1 MGQSYSFPKS
11 LVEHSPREILTSR
24 RFSFKPVTVVSSLD
38 DEDYEFYRE
47 VTQGRDY
54 TSYLPN
60 ELLVSIF
67 HFLGAGDRKQSSL
80 VYHRWLRVDDQIR
93 HCLSLNAQA
102 GLLPFLPTFF
112 ARFDSVTKLAL
123 QCDHKSIS
131 LDDDALVL
139 WVFEIRK
146 LIRRVPRRTKLTPL
160 FFLIVLLLCCLGVF
174 MSANFDLAS
183 KRGVLLALRNAVGG
197 RIMGWNVTETN
208 PCSWLGVK
216 CESDRV
222 TELQL
227 PGWALVGQL
236 PLGLKNLTQL
246 LTLSL
251 CINALFGPLPN
262 DLVNLVNLKNLYL
275 QGESAYW
282 SIPEL
287 GLPISLRLHWAFM
300 DGSMWLHHPRTAKLK
315 DLVSDPKLFGQIDI
329 AQFQYA
335 GTEVSVRTRRLPR
348 I

>member
-1 MGQSYSFPKS
+1 
-11 LVEHSPREILTSR
+11 
-24 RFSFKPVTVVSSLD
+24 
-38 DEDYEFYRE
+38 
-47 VTQGRDY
+47 
-54 TSYLPN
+54 
-60 ELLVSIF
+60 
-67 HFLGAGDRKQSSL
+67 
-80 VYHRWLRVDDQIR
+80 
-93 HCLSLNAQA
+93 
-102 GLLPFLPTFF
+102 
-112 ARFDSVTKLAL
+112 
-123 QCDHKSIS
+123 
-131 LDDDALVL
+131 
-139 WVFEIRK
+139 
-146 LIRRVPRRTKLTPL
+146 
-160 FFLIVLLLCCLGVF
+160 
-174 MSANFDLAS
+174 MSANSDLAS
-183 KRGVLLALRNAVGG
+183 KRGALLVLRTTVGG

-246 LTLSL
+246 LTFSL
-251 CINALFGPLPN
+251 CINALSCPLPN

-275 QGESAYW
+275 QGNSF
-282 SIPEL
+282 SGPIPEFL
-287 GLPISLRLHWAFM
+287 FKLKSLMRLNLEKNKFFGEISSAFNNLTSLFM

>member
-146 LIRRVPRRTKLTPL
+146 LIRRGQPSPSLLQFSFVFSHCHFLT
-160 FFLIVLLLCCLGVF
+160 
-174 MSANFDLAS
+174 SQ
-183 KRGVLLALRNAVGG
+183 
-197 RIMGWNVTETN
+197 T
-208 PCSWLGVK
+208 
-216 CESDRV
+216 
-222 TELQL
+222 
-227 PGWALVGQL
+227 
-236 PLGLKNLTQL
+236 
-246 LTLSL
+246 
-251 CINALFGPLPN
+251 
-262 DLVNLVNLKNLYL
+262 
-275 QGESAYW
+275 
-282 SIPEL
+282 
-287 GLPISLRLHWAFM
+287 
-300 DGSMWLHHPRTAKLK
+300 
-315 DLVSDPKLFGQIDI
+315 
-329 AQFQYA
+329 
-335 GTEVSVRTRRLPR
+335 
-348 I
+348 

>member
-139 WVFEIRK
+139 W
-146 LIRRVPRRTKLTPL
+146 
-160 FFLIVLLLCCLGVF
+160 
-174 MSANFDLAS
+174 
-183 KRGVLLALRNAVGG
+183 
-197 RIMGWNVTETN
+197 
-208 PCSWLGVK
+208 
-216 CESDRV
+216 
-222 TELQL
+222 
-227 PGWALVGQL
+227 L

-329 AQFQYA
+329 AQFQYV